1 MGNVFVNVINLPQVL
16 PGELDLEAINRSLRS
31 GEVTLNWSRVEDAPQ
46 VHLAVLLAGL
56 DLVEHSEVLGIETV
70 PDSLSDV
77 VLLTLSGSESQSLHR
92 SERKRLVNN
101 SVVPAAWAPEQQVDL
116 NGAALVDQEG
126 QPRTAQ
132 PQPEPPR
139 SILQPLSPSALRAE
153 LERLVLQD
161 LLGPAGGSEEA

>member
-16 PGELDLEAINRSLRS
+16 PGELDLEAINRSLLS
-31 GEVTLNWSRVEDAPQ
+31 GEVTLNWSRGEDAPQ

-56 DLVEHSEVLGIETV
+56 DLVEYSEVLGIETV

-101 SVVPAAWAPEQQVDL
+101 SVVPGAWAPEQQVYL
-116 NGAALVDQEG
+116 NRAAPVNKEEQL
-126 QPRTAQ
+126 RTAH
-132 PQPEPPR
+132 PIPLPPS
-139 SILQPLSPSALRAE
+139 SILQPLPPSAFLVE
-153 LERLVLQD
+153 LE
-161 LLGPAGGSEEA
+161 P